1 MEHLKIFARTIEP
14 EATEQVYRMAKSEAY
29 KDCTIRI
36 MPDCHAGKGCTVGTV
51 IQIKDR
57 VVPNTVGVD
66 IGCGMLVCSLGNID
80 VDLKELDE
88 VINEKVPFGF
98 ASHERPIG
106 DFPSLEEL
114 RCAKHVNLGN
124 ALRQIGSL
132 GGGNHFIEV
141 NENEQGEKFLVIHSG
156 SRHLG
161 VEVCE
166 YYQNLAYKSLNEM
179 STIKR
184 ELVARLKRDG
194 REKEIHRELAK
205 VSKPKCDKELAYLEG
220 DVMRDYFI
228 DMEIVQ
234 HYAAL
239 NRRAIAGIITEAMG
253 WRIRD
258 GFETIHNYIDLR
270 EYVLRK
276 GAVSARSGE
285 RLIIPINMRDGS
297 LICKGKGNA
306 DWLCSAP
313 HGAGRLMSRKQ
324 AKEQLSMDEFTQTMS
339 GVYSTS
345 VCESTID
352 EAPMAYKPMQ
362 EIIECIEPAV
372 EIIDIIRPI
381 YNFKAK

>member
-1 MEHLKIFARTIEP
+1 MADLKIFARTIEP

-80 VDLKELDE
+80 VDLKKLDE
-88 VINEKVPFGF
+88 VINEEVPYGF
-98 ASHERPIG
+98 ASHEIPVG
-106 DFPSLEEL
+106 DFPALEEL
-114 RCAKHVNLGN
+114 RCAKYVNLGN
-124 ALRQIGSL
+124 ALHQIGSL

-141 NENEQGEKFLVIHSG
+141 NENAQGEKFLVIHSG

-166 YYQNLAYKSLNEM
+166 YYQNFAYKSLNEM

-184 ELVARLKRDG
+184 ELVARLKREG

-220 DVMRDYFI
+220 DMMRDYFI

-324 AKEQLSMDEFTQTMS
+324 AKELLSMDEFTRTMS

-362 EIIECIEPAV
+362 EIIECIEPTV

>member
-51 IQIKDR
+51 IQINNR

-66 IGCGMLVCSLGNID
+66 IGCGMLVCFLGKID
-80 VDLKELDE
+80 VDLKTLDE
-88 VINEKVPFGF
+88 VINEKVPYGF
-98 ASHERPIG
+98 ASHKLPVG
-106 DFPSLEEL
+106 DFPALEEL

-141 NENEQGEKFLVIHSG
+141 NENENGEKFLVIHSG

-184 ELVARLKRDG
+184 ELVERLKREG
-194 REKEIHRELAK
+194 REKEIQRELTK
-205 VSKPKCDKELAYLEG
+205 VSKPKCDKELAYIEG
-220 DVMRDYFI
+220 DIMRDYFI

-239 NRRAIAGIITEAMG
+239 NRRTIAGIIAEAMG

-258 GFETIHNYIDLR
+258 VFETIHNYIDLR

-276 GAVSARSGE
+276 GAVRARSGE

-362 EIIECIEPAV
+362 EIIECIEPTV
-372 EIIDIIRPI
+372 EIVDIIRPI

>member
-1 MEHLKIFARTIEP
+1 
-14 EATEQVYRMAKSEAY
+14 
-29 KDCTIRI
+29 
-36 MPDCHAGKGCTVGTV
+36 
-51 IQIKDR
+51 
-57 VVPNTVGVD
+57 
-66 IGCGMLVCSLGNID
+66 
-80 VDLKELDE
+80 
-88 VINEKVPFGF
+88 
-98 ASHERPIG
+98 
-106 DFPSLEEL
+106 
-114 RCAKHVNLGN
+114 
-124 ALRQIGSL
+124 
-132 GGGNHFIEV
+132 
-141 NENEQGEKFLVIHSG
+141 
-156 SRHLG
+156 
-161 VEVCE
+161 
-166 YYQNLAYKSLNEM
+166 
-179 STIKR
+179 
-184 ELVARLKRDG
+184 
-194 REKEIHRELAK
+194 
-205 VSKPKCDKELAYLEG
+205 
-220 DVMRDYFI
+220 
-228 DMEIVQ
+228 VQ

-324 AKEQLSMDEFTQTMS
+324 AKELLSMDEFAQTMS

-362 EIIECIEPAV
+362 EIIECIEPTV

-381 YNFKAK
+381 YNFKAG